1 MTDKEKIIAY
11 IDRLLKK
18 YPKNYYLLM
27 VAEFIDSLQEEH
39 KKCIY
44 ALNDFNDED
53 RKILCDGCEEDCE
66 YSKKETVNDKL
77 GGINNA
83 LVQDRLITSKPI
95 GVPADAIELVSIPDK
110 KEPISDDLEQA
121 IDTYLATYFGG
132 EKEKQDWP
140 FLKKMAIH
148 FANWQKQKDSIP
160 VSEDLEKV
168 IKEYYNSRREYGGKY
183 NAVIPIYKSQLEDIA
198 YYFAKWQKQQTISKA
213 CEWLNK
219 NFTFIHPR
227 KGVPVCA
234 VNLNSF
240 KDALNDEEV

>member
-1 MTDKEKIIAY
+1 MKANEAQETYPIQFRDKLDEYLWKEHHIFGGSCSSIESM
-11 IDRLLKK
+11 K
-18 YPKNYYLLM
+18 YAVARE
-27 VAEFIDSLQEEH
+27 VAEKLTDAFIEKACEYLNKSCRRFILTEKDIEDFVNYMQEEPTEV
-39 KKCIY
+39 KPKECMY
-44 ALNDFNDED
+44 SKDNYTDED
-53 RKILCDGCEEDCE
+53 RQVLCDGCEEDCK
-66 YSKKETVNDKL
+66 YN
-77 GGINNA
+77 
-83 LVQDRLITSKPI
+83 
-95 GVPADAIELVSIPDK
+95 K
-110 KEPISDDLEQA
+110 KEPVSEDLEEA

-148 FANWQKQKDSIP
+148 
-160 VSEDLEKV
+160 
-168 IKEYYNSRREYGGKY
+168 
-183 NAVIPIYKSQLEDIA
+183 
-198 YYFAKWQKQQTISKA
+198 FAKWQKQQTISKA